1 MSNPALGHYVTMK
14 PSSLNQSSGVRRGIR
29 IFFLTIT
36 CLLLAATTL
45 PALHGQTPND
55 RKVLV
60 RVQPKYPEYLRIH
73 EIGGAV
79 RLLVEITPHGTVKS
93 VTPVGGNPILVEA
106 ATDAVKQWKYEPAD
120 TTNKVEV
127 KIDFVPGQK

>member
-1 MSNPALGHYVTMK
+1 M
-14 PSSLNQSSGVRRGIR
+14 
-29 IFFLTIT
+29 
-36 CLLLAATTL
+36 AATTL
-45 PALHGQTPND
+45 PALHGQTSND

-79 RLLVEITPHGTVKS
+79 RLLVEVTPHGTVKS